1 MWTWPY
7 LFMIRLAEGLN
18 ESSSNIIRLKQEFL
32 VRGAVLLLTDLGR
45 RRGSVVR
52 KMRMSGTLLLV
63 ALLQSAVVTGF
74 NLSPFLGR
82 LGAPRNGV
90 SLVAVSSRPQAAARG
105 SVAGAARVGYRL
117 CMTKGNNENQVSVDA
132 DIVQGEE
139 ERVALWEE
147 IEREELRMKLAAE

>member
-1 MWTWPY
+1 
-7 LFMIRLAEGLN
+7 LA
-18 ESSSNIIRLKQEFL
+18 
-32 VRGAVLLLTDLGR
+32 GR
-45 RRGSVVR
+45 AAGVDVALPIYDPTRRGVKRVVIKHHQAQAR
-52 KMRMSGTLLLV
+52 ISSEGRCSAADGLGQKTRECGTEDEDEW
-63 ALLQSAVVTGF
+63 LQSAVVTGF